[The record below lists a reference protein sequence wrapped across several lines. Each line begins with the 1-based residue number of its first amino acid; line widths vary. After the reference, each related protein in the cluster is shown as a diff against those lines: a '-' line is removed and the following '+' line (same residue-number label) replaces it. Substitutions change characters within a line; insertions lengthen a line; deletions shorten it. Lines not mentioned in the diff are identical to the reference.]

1 MPGGP
6 SERCRRHHGDDGT
19 RFRGVC
25 RGPAAVR
32 AFGLLVRGDAA
43 AVGVC
48 PATAGGHVRWPGGG
62 GAAAGDLPGLRPV
75 ARAAARVAAVTAEV
89 RGRGDLRGAGAA
101 GGRVKGVRGG
111 GAAAAAGAGRAW
123 SVECAGL
130 DGQLVAVPVRRAGG
144 VAAAAALPAGRPAGA
159 GGAAGRVGHRG
170 CAGRAGGGERGAAA
184 LVRPPGLGGGAW
196 GGRAPVLR
204 VGAGAPACGACG
216 GPPAC
221 SFSTPFSPL
230 ILSPYHLA

>member
-123 SVECAGL
+123 SVEGAGL

-144 VAAAAALPAGRPAGA
+144 GAEAAAGRAAAAGPPAGA
-159 GGAAGRVGHRG
+159 GGAARRGGHRG
-170 CAGRAGGGERGAAA
+170 WAGRAGGGERGVPA
-184 LVRPPGLGGGAW
+184 LAR
-196 GGRAPVLR
+196 
-204 VGAGAPACGACG
+204 
-216 GPPAC
+216 
-221 SFSTPFSPL
+221 
-230 ILSPYHLA
+230 